1 MKLHEIS
8 VKRPIAVTM
17 AVLVFVVIGLYS
29 LTMLPMALMPD
40 MDLTMALVVTQYPNV
55 GSEEVENLVTKNIE
69 NAISSVSG
77 VDTITSQTSEG
88 VSLVMVQFNN
98 GTDMDSAVNDMEDR
112 LDLYQSML
120 PEDAKDPMV
129 MKFDT
134 SSMAAAMM
142 SISYEGY
149 DLTQTRK
156 YIEDNLENKLQSVD
170 GVASVTIMG
179 APEREIEVI
188 VDPEKLFGYNMS
200 LSNLMMAVAAQNQN
214 LPAGTIE
221 GSGKEMS
228 VRTMGKLEKISDLEV
243 IPVTT
248 TSGQVIYLRDVA
260 SVQDGYSDTTSAAR
274 LNGENSISVS
284 ISAESDANTV
294 DLVNGIIKTLDQAVA
309 ANPRLS
315 YNMTMEQGSYIEESI
330 HSVADN
336 AVTGA
341 LLAIL
346 ILLLFLASV
355 RTSLVIGVSMPISVV
370 TTFIGM
376 YFSGMSLNVV
386 SLGGLA
392 LGVGMLVDNSVVV
405 LENIFRRRTEYH
417 EDAGV
422 SAMRGTG
429 EVIGAVVAS
438 VLTTC
443 IVYVPIL
450 FIDNMMAV
458 MFKQLAFAIIFS
470 QTASLLTTFL
480 LIPMLS
486 ARIRNTEEKK
496 TAKLVAPFT
505 KLMNSLYGIYEKAL
519 RKLLHRRKRF
529 MLAVLGVF
537 VLCMVILFHIGMTLI
552 PSSDEGII
560 AVSVELPKGSR
571 FEETDALTK
580 KIEAVVQKD
589 ENVETVFSE
598 IGSNTMSAIT
608 GATSANT
615 ASITVTL
622 KDDRKKDTNTIVNDL
637 RGELSG
643 ISGAELSLESSNS
656 SMSMSSDEVSFNFSG
671 TNDKELEDYVLAA
684 QKILSGINGITE
696 TSTSLSDTTSE
707 VRIHVDKNRA
717 SHFGMT
723 TSDINSYVK
732 QVLSGVTASRYNEN
746 GSEYDIKLLYP
757 DDYAKN
763 ISDLKNLQIKTPT
776 GQWASLSDVADVT
789 VEQGYSTLYRVGQRR
804 TITLTAKF
812 FNTDMG
818 TVNKK
823 FNQALK
829 ELPAPDGITQETGGT
844 YEIMIDAMKSLALA
858 VLLGIL
864 LMYMVMAA
872 QFESLIHPFIILFT
886 LPLSLIGVALSLL
899 AARMPLS
906 VVSMVGI
913 LMLGGIIVNN
923 AIVLID
929 FINSARREKPDE
941 SRENIMVYAGLT
953 RMRPILMTSLT
964 SVLGFLP
971 MALSGKGG
979 SAMMQPLAVVLLG
992 GLLIGTFLTL
1002 FVIPVVYTLVDDRV
1016 QKHKNKKNKN
1026 K

>member
-1 MKLHEIS
+1 
-8 VKRPIAVTM
+8 
-17 AVLVFVVIGLYS
+17 
-29 LTMLPMALMPD
+29 
-40 MDLTMALVVTQYPNV
+40 
-55 GSEEVENLVTKNIE
+55 
-69 NAISSVSG
+69 
-77 VDTITSQTSEG
+77 
-88 VSLVMVQFNN
+88 
-98 GTDMDSAVNDMEDR
+98 
-112 LDLYQSML
+112 
-120 PEDAKDPMV
+120 
-129 MKFDT
+129 
-134 SSMAAAMM
+134 
-142 SISYEGY
+142 
-149 DLTQTRK
+149 
-156 YIEDNLENKLQSVD
+156 
-170 GVASVTIMG
+170 
-179 APEREIEVI
+179 
-188 VDPEKLFGYNMS
+188 
-200 LSNLMMAVAAQNQN
+200 
-214 LPAGTIE
+214 
-221 GSGKEMS
+221 
-228 VRTMGKLEKISDLEV
+228 
-243 IPVTT
+243 
-248 TSGQVIYLRDVA
+248 
-260 SVQDGYSDTTSAAR
+260 
-274 LNGENSISVS
+274 
-284 ISAESDANTV
+284 
-294 DLVNGIIKTLDQAVA
+294 
-309 ANPRLS
+309 
-315 YNMTMEQGSYIEESI
+315 
-330 HSVADN
+330 
-336 AVTGA
+336 
-341 LLAIL
+341 
-346 ILLLFLASV
+346 
-355 RTSLVIGVSMPISVV
+355 
-370 TTFIGM
+370 
-376 YFSGMSLNVV
+376 
-386 SLGGLA
+386 
-392 LGVGMLVDNSVVV
+392 MLVDNSVVV

-417 EDAGV
+417 EDADT

-486 ARIRNTEEKK
+486 ARIKNTEEKK

-505 KLMNSLYGIYEKAL
+505 KLMNSLYEIYEKTL

-529 MLAVLGVF
+529 ILAVLGAF
-537 VLCMVILFHIGMTLI
+537 VLCMVILFNIGMTLV

-560 AVSVELPKGSR
+560 SVSVELPKGSR

-580 KIEAVVQKD
+580 KIEAAIQED

-671 TNDKELEDYVLAA
+671 TNDKALEDYVLAA
-684 QKILSGINGITE
+684 QKILAGVNGVTE

-732 QVLSGVTASRYNEN
+732 QVLSGTTASRYNEN

-776 GQWASLSDVADVT
+776 GQWASLSDMADVT

-812 FNTDMG
+812 FDTDMG
-818 TVNKK
+818 TVNNE
-823 FNQALK
+823 FNRALK
-829 ELPAPDGITQETGGT
+829 ELPTPDGITQETGGT

-886 LPLSLIGVALSLL
+886 LPLSLIGVVLSLL
-899 AARMPLS
+899 VARMPLS
-906 VVSMVGI
+906 VVSMIGI

-941 SRENIMVYAGLT
+941 PRENIMVYAGLT

-971 MALSGKGG
+971 MALSGNGG

-1002 FVIPVVYTLVDDRV
+1002 FVIPVVYTLVDDRI
-1016 QKHKNKKNKN
+1016 QKHKAKKNKN